1 MSATQLRI
9 GVACFSTFGGSGVIA
24 SEIGTSLARR
34 GHHVSFLSDKPPA
47 RLDLSCRGISFHA
60 VAALDYPV
68 PAQSSYALALAAKM
82 IEVAEK
88 ERLDLLHVHYA
99 VPHALAA
106 YLARQV
112 MGAAAPK
119 VLTTLHGTDVTRIGA
134 DPKFSSL
141 TRFAVLAGD
150 GITAPSRWLAEEAY
164 RNLGLP
170 RETIIEVIP
179 NFVDTHRFRM
189 VRGEQGLARGRAEAA
204 ERVLTHVS
212 NFRPLKRVED
222 VVRIFARVRGEM
234 PARLYLV
241 GDGPE
246 RPRVEALVRSLGL
259 AGGVKFFGECADV
272 ADVLQASHVFLL
284 PSETES
290 FGLGALEA
298 MACGVPVVASNVG
311 GLPEVVLDGETGFLA
326 PVGNVEEM
334 SKQVRRLLTDEGL
347 HARMSRAARSR
358 AEAHFQLEPAV
369 QRYEAAYRRVV
380 GARASS
386 STR

>member
-1 MSATQLRI
+1 MSATPLRI

-24 SEIGTSLARR
+24 SEIGMSMARR
-34 GHHVSFLSDKPPA
+34 GHQVAFFSDKPPA
-47 RLDLSCRGISFHA
+47 RLDLSCPNISFHA
-60 VAALDYPV
+60 VAALNYPV
-68 PAQSSYALALAAKM
+68 PAQSSYALALAAEM
-82 IEVAEK
+82 IQVAQK

-112 MGAAAPK
+112 LGAAAPK
-119 VLTTLHGTDVTRIGA
+119 VLVTLHGTDVTRIGA

-150 GITAPSRWLAEEAY
+150 GITAPSRWLAEEAF
-164 RNLGLP
+164 RQLGLP
-170 RETIIEVIP
+170 HERDIEVIP
-179 NFVDTHRFRM
+179 NFVDTQRFRT
-189 VRGEQGLARGRAEAA
+189 ARHESAPK
-204 ERVLTHVS
+204 ERVLVHVS
-212 NFRPLKRVED
+212 NFRPLKRVDD
-222 VVRIFARVRGEM
+222 VVRVFARVRDEV
-234 PARLYLV
+234 PARLHLV

-246 RPRVEALVRSLGL
+246 RPRVEALVHFLDL
-259 AGGVKFFGECADV
+259 ASDVTFFGERADV
-272 ADVLQASHVFLL
+272 VKILQGSDVFLL

-311 GLPEVVLDGETGFLA
+311 GLPEVVWDGETGFLA

-334 SKQVRRLLTDEGL
+334 AKHVRCLLTDVEL

-369 QRYEAAYRRVV
+369 ERYQAVYRRIV
-380 GARASS
+380 GG
-386 STR
+386 

>member
-1 MSATQLRI
+1 MSATPLRI

-24 SEIGTSLARR
+24 SEIGMSMARR
-34 GHHVSFLSDKPPA
+34 GHQVAFFSDKPPA
-47 RLDLSCRGISFHA
+47 RLDLSCPNISFHA

-68 PAQSSYALALAAKM
+68 PAQSSYALALAAEM
-82 IEVAEK
+82 IQVAQK

-112 MGAAAPK
+112 LGAAAPN
-119 VLTTLHGTDVTRIGA
+119 VLVTLHGTDVTRIGA
-134 DPKFSSL
+134 DPKFSAL

-150 GITAPSRWLAEEAY
+150 GITAPSRWLAEEAF
-164 RNLGLP
+164 RQLGLP
-170 RETIIEVIP
+170 HERDIEVIP
-179 NFVDTHRFRM
+179 NFVDTQRFCP
-189 VRGEQGLARGRAEAA
+189 ARHEIAPA
-204 ERVLTHVS
+204 ERVLVHVS
-212 NFRPLKRVED
+212 NFRPLKRVDD
-222 VVRIFARVRGEM
+222 VVRVFARVRGEV
-234 PARLYLV
+234 PARLHLV

-246 RPRVEALVRSLGL
+246 RPRVEALVHFLDL
-259 AGGVKFFGECADV
+259 ASDVTFFGERADV
-272 ADVLQASHVFLL
+272 VKILQGSDVFLL

-311 GLPEVVLDGETGFLA
+311 GLPEVVWDGESGFLA

-334 SKQVRRLLTDEGL
+334 AKHVRCLLTDVDL

-369 QRYEAAYRRVV
+369 DRYQAAYRRIV
-380 GARASS
+380 GD
-386 STR
+386 

>member
-1 MSATQLRI
+1 MSAGPLRI

-24 SEIGTSLARR
+24 SEIGMAMARQ
-34 GHHVSFLSDKPPA
+34 GHSVTFLSDRPPA
-47 RLDLSCRGISFHA
+47 RLDLSCPNTSFHA
-60 VAALDYPV
+60 VAALNYPV
-68 PAQSSYALALAAKM
+68 PAQSSYALALAAEM

-88 ERLDLLHVHYA
+88 EKLDLLHVHYA
-99 VPHALAA
+99 VPHAIAA
-106 YLARQV
+106 HLARQV
-112 MGAAAPK
+112 LGPAAPK
-119 VLTTLHGTDVTRIGA
+119 VVITLHGTDVTRIGA

-150 GITAPSRWLAEEAY
+150 AITVPSRWLAEQAY
-164 RNLGLP
+164 RQLSLP
-170 RETIIEVIP
+170 RATGIEVIP

-189 VRGEQGLARGRAEAA
+189 ARSENGPT
-204 ERVLTHVS
+204 ERVLIHVS

-222 VVRIFARVRGEM
+222 VVRIFARVRRDM
-234 PARLYLV
+234 PVKLYLV

-246 RPRVEALVRSLGL
+246 RPRVEALVHSLGL
-259 AGGVKFFGECADV
+259 AGDVKFFGDGLDV
-272 ADVLQASHVFLL
+272 AEVLQKSDVFLL

-326 PVGNVEEM
+326 PVGNVEDM
-334 SKQVRRLLTDEGL
+334 AGQVRRLLSDADL

-358 AEAHFQLEPAV
+358 AEAHFQLAPAV
-369 QRYEAAYRRVV
+369 QRYQAVYRRVV

>member
-1 MSATQLRI
+1 MSATPLRI

-24 SEIGTSLARR
+24 SEIGMSMARR
-34 GHHVSFLSDKPPA
+34 GHQVAFFSDKPPA
-47 RLDLSCRGISFHA
+47 RLDLSCPNISFHA

-68 PAQSSYALALAAKM
+68 PAQSSYALALAAEM
-82 IEVAEK
+82 IQVAQK

-112 MGAAAPK
+112 LGAAAPN
-119 VLTTLHGTDVTRIGA
+119 VLVTLHGTDVTRIGA
-134 DPKFSSL
+134 DPKFSAL

-150 GITAPSRWLAEEAY
+150 GITAPSRWLAEEAF
-164 RNLGLP
+164 RQLGLP
-170 RETIIEVIP
+170 HERDIEVIP
-179 NFVDTHRFRM
+179 NFVDTQRFCP
-189 VRGEQGLARGRAEAA
+189 ARHEIAPA
-204 ERVLTHVS
+204 ERVLVHVS
-212 NFRPLKRVED
+212 NFRPLKRVDD
-222 VVRIFARVRGEM
+222 VVRVFARVRGEV
-234 PARLYLV
+234 PARLHLV

-246 RPRVEALVRSLGL
+246 RPRVEALVHFLDL
-259 AGGVKFFGECADV
+259 ASDVTFFGERADV
-272 ADVLQASHVFLL
+272 VKILQGSDVFLL

-311 GLPEVVLDGETGFLA
+311 GLPEVVWDGETGFLA

-334 SKQVRRLLTDEGL
+334 AKHVRCLLTDVDL

-369 QRYEAAYRRVV
+369 DRYQAAYRRIV
-380 GARASS
+380 GD
-386 STR
+386 

>member
-1 MSATQLRI
+1 MSATPLRI

-24 SEIGTSLARR
+24 SEIGMSMARR
-34 GHHVSFLSDKPPA
+34 GHQVAFFSDKPPA
-47 RLDLSCRGISFHA
+47 RLDLSCPNISFHA
-60 VAALDYPV
+60 VAALNYPV
-68 PAQSSYALALAAKM
+68 PAQSSYALALAAEM
-82 IEVAEK
+82 IQVAQK

-112 MGAAAPK
+112 LGAAAPN
-119 VLTTLHGTDVTRIGA
+119 VLVTLHGTDVTRIGA
-134 DPKFSSL
+134 DPKFSAL

-150 GITAPSRWLAEEAY
+150 GITAPSRWLAQEAF
-164 RNLGLP
+164 RQLGLP
-170 RETIIEVIP
+170 HERDIEVIP
-179 NFVDTHRFRM
+179 NFVDTQRFCP
-189 VRGEQGLARGRAEAA
+189 ARHEIAPA
-204 ERVLTHVS
+204 ERVLVHVS
-212 NFRPLKRVED
+212 NFRPLKRVDD
-222 VVRIFARVRGEM
+222 VVRVFARVRGEV
-234 PARLYLV
+234 PARLHLV

-246 RPRVEALVRSLGL
+246 RPRVEALVHFLDL
-259 AGGVKFFGECADV
+259 ASDVTFFGERADV
-272 ADVLQASHVFLL
+272 VKILQGSDVFLL

-311 GLPEVVLDGETGFLA
+311 GLPEVVWDGESGFLA

-334 SKQVRRLLTDEGL
+334 AKHVRCLLTDVEL

-369 QRYEAAYRRVV
+369 DRYQAAYRRIV
-380 GARASS
+380 GD
-386 STR
+386 

>member
-1 MSATQLRI
+1 MSATPLRI

-24 SEIGTSLARR
+24 SEIGMSMARR
-34 GHHVSFLSDKPPA
+34 GHRVAFFSDKPPA
-47 RLDLSCRGISFHA
+47 RLDLSCPNISFHA
-60 VAALDYPV
+60 VAALNYPV
-68 PAQSSYALALAAKM
+68 PAQSSYALALAAEM
-82 IEVAEK
+82 IAVAQK

-112 MGAAAPK
+112 LGAAAPK
-119 VLTTLHGTDVTRIGA
+119 VVVTLHGTDVTRIGA
-134 DPKFSSL
+134 DPKFSAL

-150 GITAPSRWLAEEAY
+150 GITTPSRWLAEEAF
-164 RNLGLP
+164 RQLGLP
-170 RETIIEVIP
+170 RESSIEVIP
-179 NFVDTHRFRM
+179 NFVDTQRFRP
-189 VRGEQGLARGRAEAA
+189 ARHEIAPA
-204 ERVLTHVS
+204 ERVLVHVS
-212 NFRPLKRVED
+212 NFRPLKRVDD

-234 PARLYLV
+234 PARLHLV

-246 RPRVEALVRSLGL
+246 RPRVEALVHSLGL
-259 AGGVKFFGECADV
+259 ADDVKFFGERADV
-272 ADVLQASHVFLL
+272 VKILQESDVFLL

-311 GLPEVVLDGETGFLA
+311 GLPEVVWNGETGFLS

-334 SKQVRRLLTDEGL
+334 AKQVRRLLTDVDL

-369 QRYEAAYRRVV
+369 DRYQAVYRRVV
-380 GARASS
+380 GD
-386 STR
+386 

>member
-1 MSATQLRI
+1 MSATPLRI

-24 SEIGTSLARR
+24 SEIGMSMARR
-34 GHHVSFLSDKPPA
+34 GHQVAFFSDKPPA
-47 RLDLSCRGISFHA
+47 RLDLSCPNISFHA

-68 PAQSSYALALAAKM
+68 PAQSSYALALAAEM
-82 IEVAEK
+82 IQVAQK

-112 MGAAAPK
+112 LGAAAPK
-119 VLTTLHGTDVTRIGA
+119 VLVTLHGTDVTRIGA
-134 DPKFSSL
+134 DPKFSAL

-150 GITAPSRWLAEEAY
+150 GITAPSRWLAEEAF
-164 RNLGLP
+164 RQLGLP
-170 RETIIEVIP
+170 HERDIEVIP
-179 NFVDTHRFRM
+179 NFVDTQRFCP
-189 VRGEQGLARGRAEAA
+189 ARHEIAPA
-204 ERVLTHVS
+204 ERVLVHVS
-212 NFRPLKRVED
+212 NFRPLKRVDD
-222 VVRIFARVRGEM
+222 VVRVFARVRGEV
-234 PARLYLV
+234 PARLHLV

-246 RPRVEALVRSLGL
+246 RPRVEALVHFLDL
-259 AGGVKFFGECADV
+259 ASDVTFFGERADV
-272 ADVLQASHVFLL
+272 VKILQGSDVFLL

-311 GLPEVVLDGETGFLA
+311 GLPEVVWDGESGFLA

-334 SKQVRRLLTDEGL
+334 AKHVRCLLTDVDL

-369 QRYEAAYRRVV
+369 DRYQAAYRRIV
-380 GARASS
+380 GD
-386 STR
+386 

>member
-1 MSATQLRI
+1 MSATPLRI

-24 SEIGTSLARR
+24 SEIGMSMARR
-34 GHHVSFLSDKPPA
+34 GHQVAFFSDKPPA
-47 RLDLSCRGISFHA
+47 RLDLSCPNISFHA

-68 PAQSSYALALAAKM
+68 PAQSSYALALAAEM
-82 IEVAEK
+82 IQVAQK

-112 MGAAAPK
+112 LGAAAPN
-119 VLTTLHGTDVTRIGA
+119 VLVTLHGTDVTRIGA

-150 GITAPSRWLAEEAY
+150 GITAPSRWLAEEAF
-164 RNLGLP
+164 RQLGLP
-170 RETIIEVIP
+170 HERDIEVIP
-179 NFVDTHRFRM
+179 NFVDTQRFCP
-189 VRGEQGLARGRAEAA
+189 ARHEIAPA
-204 ERVLTHVS
+204 ERVLVHVS
-212 NFRPLKRVED
+212 NFRPLKRVDD
-222 VVRIFARVRGEM
+222 VVRVFARVRGEV
-234 PARLYLV
+234 PARLHLV

-246 RPRVEALVRSLGL
+246 RPRVEALVHFLDL
-259 AGGVKFFGECADV
+259 ASDVTFFGERADV
-272 ADVLQASHVFLL
+272 VKILQGSDVFLL

-311 GLPEVVLDGETGFLA
+311 GLPEVVWDGESGFLA

-334 SKQVRRLLTDEGL
+334 AKHVRCLLTDVDL

-369 QRYEAAYRRVV
+369 DRYQAAYRRIV
-380 GARASS
+380 GD
-386 STR
+386 

>member
-1 MSATQLRI
+1 MSAAPLRI

-24 SEIGTSLARR
+24 SEIGMAMARR
-34 GHHVSFLSDKPPA
+34 GHRVAFLSDKPPA
-47 RLDLSCRGISFHA
+47 RLELSCPGISFHP

-68 PAQSSYALALAAKM
+68 PTQSSYALALAAEM
-82 IEVAEK
+82 IKVAQQ

-106 YLARQV
+106 CLARQV
-112 MGAAAPK
+112 LGAAAPK
-119 VLTTLHGTDVTRIGA
+119 ILTTLHGTDVTRIGA

-141 TRFAVLAGD
+141 TRFAILAGD
-150 GITAPSRWLAEEAY
+150 GITTPSRWLAEQAH
-164 RNLGLP
+164 RVLGLP

-179 NFVDTHRFRM
+179 NFVNTHRFRP
-189 VRGEQGLARGRAEAA
+189 ARSQNVAVAK
-204 ERVLTHVS
+204 VVVHVS

-234 PARLYLV
+234 SAQLHLV

-246 RPRVEALVRSLGL
+246 RTRVEALVDSLGL
-259 AGGVKFFGECADV
+259 AGDVKFFGESVDV
-272 ADVLQASHVFLL
+272 AEVLQASDVFVL

-326 PVGNVEEM
+326 PVGDVDAM
-334 SKQVRRLLTDEGL
+334 AKHVRRLLSDGDL
-347 HARMSRAARSR
+347 HARMSRAARDR
-358 AEAHFQLEPAV
+358 TEAQFQLEPAV
-369 QRYEAAYRRVV
+369 QRYEATYRRIV
-380 GARASS
+380 GAATASS
-386 STR
+386 STRPAPS

>member
-1 MSATQLRI
+1 MSAAPLRI

-24 SEIGTSLARR
+24 SEIGMSMARR
-34 GHHVSFLSDKPPA
+34 GHRVAFLSDRPPA
-47 RLDLSCRGISFHA
+47 RLDLSCPGISFHT

-68 PAQSSYALALAAKM
+68 PAQSSYDLALAAEM
-82 IEVAEK
+82 IEVAQR

-99 VPHALAA
+99 VPHALGA

-112 MGAAAPK
+112 LGAAAPK
-119 VLTTLHGTDVTRIGA
+119 ILTTLHGTDVTRIGV

-141 TRFAVLAGD
+141 TRLAVLAGD
-150 GITAPSRWLAEEAY
+150 GITAPSRWLAEQAY
-164 RNLGLP
+164 RQLGLP
-170 RETIIEVIP
+170 RATTIEVIP
-179 NFVDTHRFRM
+179 NFVDTHRFRPARSKS
-189 VRGEQGLARGRAEAA
+189 VAGEK
-204 ERVLTHVS
+204 VLVHVS

-222 VVRIFARVRGEM
+222 VVRIFARVRGEI
-234 PARLYLV
+234 PTRLHLV

-246 RPRVEALVRSLGL
+246 RPRVEALIDSLAL
-259 AGGVKFFGECADV
+259 AGEVKFFGEGVDV

-326 PVGNVEEM
+326 PVGDVEAM
-334 SKQVRRLLTDEGL
+334 AKRVRRLLSDGDL
-347 HARMSRAARSR
+347 HARMSRAARDR
-358 AEAHFQLEPAV
+358 AEAQFQLEPAV
-369 QRYEAAYRRVV
+369 ARYQAAYRRIIG
-380 GARASS
+380 GATASS
-386 STR
+386 STRPAPS

>member
-1 MSATQLRI
+1 MSATPLRI

-24 SEIGTSLARR
+24 SEIGMSMARR
-34 GHHVSFLSDKPPA
+34 GHQVAFFSDKPPA
-47 RLDLSCRGISFHA
+47 RLDLSCPNISFHA

-68 PAQSSYALALAAKM
+68 PAQSSYALALAAEM
-82 IEVAEK
+82 IQVAQK

-112 MGAAAPK
+112 LGAAAPN
-119 VLTTLHGTDVTRIGA
+119 VLVTLHGTDVTRIGA
-134 DPKFSSL
+134 DPKFSAL

-150 GITAPSRWLAEEAY
+150 GITAPSRWLAEEAF
-164 RNLGLP
+164 RQLGLP
-170 RETIIEVIP
+170 HERDIEVIP
-179 NFVDTHRFRM
+179 NFVDTQRFCP
-189 VRGEQGLARGRAEAA
+189 ARHEIAPA
-204 ERVLTHVS
+204 ERVLVHVS
-212 NFRPLKRVED
+212 NFRPLKRVDD
-222 VVRIFARVRGEM
+222 VVRVFARVRGEV
-234 PARLYLV
+234 PARLHLV

-246 RPRVEALVRSLGL
+246 RPRVEALVHFLDL
-259 AGGVKFFGECADV
+259 ASDVTFFGERADV
-272 ADVLQASHVFLL
+272 VKILQGSDVFLL

-311 GLPEVVLDGETGFLA
+311 GLPEVVWDGETGFLA

-334 SKQVRRLLTDEGL
+334 AKHVRCLLTDVEL

-369 QRYEAAYRRVV
+369 DRYQAAYRRIV
-380 GARASS
+380 GD
-386 STR
+386 

>member
-1 MSATQLRI
+1 MSAIPLRI

-24 SEIGTSLARR
+24 SEIGMSMARR
-34 GHHVSFLSDKPPA
+34 GHQVAFFSDKPPA
-47 RLDLSCRGISFHA
+47 RLDLSCPNISFHA

-68 PAQSSYALALAAKM
+68 PAQSSYALALAAEM
-82 IEVAEK
+82 IQVAQK

-112 MGAAAPK
+112 LGAAAPK
-119 VLTTLHGTDVTRIGA
+119 VLVTLHGTDVTRIGA
-134 DPKFSSL
+134 DPKFSAL

-150 GITAPSRWLAEEAY
+150 GITAPSRWLAEEAF
-164 RNLGLP
+164 RQLGLP
-170 RETIIEVIP
+170 HERDIEVIP
-179 NFVDTHRFRM
+179 NFVDTQRFCP
-189 VRGEQGLARGRAEAA
+189 ARHEIAPA
-204 ERVLTHVS
+204 ERVLVHVS
-212 NFRPLKRVED
+212 NFRPLKRVDD
-222 VVRIFARVRGEM
+222 VVRVFARVRGEV
-234 PARLYLV
+234 PARLHLV

-246 RPRVEALVRSLGL
+246 RPRVEALVHFLDL
-259 AGGVKFFGECADV
+259 ASDVTFFGERADV
-272 ADVLQASHVFLL
+272 VKILQGSDVFLL

-311 GLPEVVLDGETGFLA
+311 GLPEVVWDGESGFLA

-334 SKQVRRLLTDEGL
+334 AKHVRCLLTDVDL

-369 QRYEAAYRRVV
+369 DRYQAAYRRIV
-380 GARASS
+380 GD
-386 STR
+386 

>member
-1 MSATQLRI
+1 MSAAPLRI

-24 SEIGTSLARR
+24 SEIGMAMARR
-34 GHHVSFLSDKPPA
+34 GHRVAFLSDKPPA

-68 PAQSSYALALAAKM
+68 PAQSSYAVALAAEM
-82 IEVAEK
+82 IKVAQQEK
-88 ERLDLLHVHYA
+88 LDLFHVHYA
-99 VPHALAA
+99 VPHALGA

-112 MGAAAPK
+112 LGAVAPK
-119 VLTTLHGTDVTRIGA
+119 ILTTLHGTDVTRIGA

-150 GITAPSRWLAEEAY
+150 GITAPSRWLAEEAH
-164 RNLGLP
+164 RVLGLP
-170 RETIIEVIP
+170 RESNIEVIP
-179 NFVDTHRFRM
+179 NFVDTRRFCV
-189 VRGEQGLARGRAEAA
+189 VRSKNVAA
-204 ERVLTHVS
+204 TKVIVHVS

-222 VVRIFARVRGEM
+222 VVHIFARVRAEI
-234 PARLYLV
+234 PLQLHLV

-246 RPRVEALVRSLGL
+246 RPRVEALVQSLGM
-259 AGGVKFFGECADV
+259 AGDVKFFGESVDV
-272 ADVLQASHVFLL
+272 AKVLQASDVFLL

-298 MACGVPVVASNVG
+298 MACGVPVVASKVG

-326 PVGNVEEM
+326 AVGDVEEM
-334 SKQVRRLLTDEGL
+334 AKHVRRLLSDGDL
-347 HARMSRAARSR
+347 HARMSRAARDR
-358 AEAHFQLEPAV
+358 TEAHFQLEPAV
-369 QRYEAAYRRVV
+369 ECYQAAYRRVV
-380 GARASS
+380 GGATASS

>member
-1 MSATQLRI
+1 MSVAQLRI

-24 SEIGTSLARR
+24 SEIGMAMARR
-34 GHHVSFLSDKPPA
+34 GHRVAFLSDKPPA
-47 RLDLSCRGISFHA
+47 RLDLACPNISFHS
-60 VAALDYPV
+60 VATLDYPV
-68 PAQSSYALALAAKM
+68 PAQSSYALALAAET
-82 IEVAEK
+82 IEVAQK

-99 VPHALAA
+99 VPHAIGA

-112 MGAAAPK
+112 LGAAAPK
-119 VLTTLHGTDVTRIGA
+119 VIVTLHGTDITRIGT

-141 TRFAVLAGD
+141 VRFAVLACD
-150 GITAPSRWLAEEAY
+150 GITAPSGWLAEQAY

-179 NFVDTHRFRM
+179 NFVDTHRFRPSRSA
-189 VRGEQGLARGRAEAA
+189 VTSA
-204 ERVLTHVS
+204 ERILTHVS
-212 NFRPLKRVED
+212 NLRPLKRIED
-222 VVRIFARVRGEM
+222 VVRIFARIRSEM
-234 PARLYLV
+234 PARLHLV

-246 RPRVEALVRSLGL
+246 RPRVEGLVHSFGL
-259 AGGVKFFGECADV
+259 ADDVKFFGEGGDV
-272 ADVLQASHVFLL
+272 AEVLQGSDVFLL

-311 GLPEVVLDGETGFLA
+311 GLPEVVLDGETGFLV
-326 PVGNVEEM
+326 PVGKVEEM
-334 SKQVRRLLTDEGL
+334 AKQVRLLLTEADL
-347 HARMSRAARSR
+347 HARMSRAARAR

-369 QRYEAAYRRVV
+369 DRYQAVYYRVV
-380 GARASS
+380 GTRASS